1 MGYPTQKPEA
11 LLKRIITASSD
22 EDDVVLDPFCGCGTT
37 VAVAE
42 QFGRKWL
49 GIDVSPT
56 ACKLMKRRLE
66 RVGATDVE
74 IIGLPMSVTE
84 LKDLKPFEF
93 QNWIVGALG
102 GTPSKKKV
110 HDMGIDGYTF
120 FDRIPVQVKQSQRV
134 GRHVVDDFETA
145 LRRHGESALKAAK
158 ERKNNHFTLQGIIVA
173 FSFTKGA
180 HEEVARAKG
189 EGIDIQ
195 LLTIAEVVKE
205 FEA

>member
-1 MGYPTQKPEA
+1 V
-11 LLKRIITASSD
+11 LASSNEGD
-22 EDDVVLDPFCGCGTT
+22 LIFDPFCGCGTSI
-37 VAVAE
+37 AIAHKL
-42 QFGRKWL
+42 GRQWL

-66 RVGATDVE
+66 QVGAEDVE
-74 IIGLPMSVTE
+74 ITGLPMSISE
-84 LKDLKPFEF
+84 LKELQAFEF
-93 QNWIVGALG
+93 QNWIIGAMG
-102 GTPSKKKV
+102 GTPSKRQV

-120 FDRIPVQVKQSQRV
+120 FDRIPVQVKQSEHV
-134 GRHVVDDFETA
+134 GRPVVDDFETA
-145 LRRHGESALKAAK
+145 LRRQGESALKAAK
-158 ERKNNHFTLQGIIVA
+158 ERKNSHFALQGIIVA

-195 LLTIAEVVKE
+195 LLTVAEVVKE